1 MWDVL
6 VSLSNYHPV
15 NTGGVFVVTHLYYC
29 DLIFAFT
36 LEFKQIVLVIQI
48 VSCVLCIQPTL
59 S

>member
-6 VSLSNYHPV
+6 VSLSNYLPV
-15 NTGGVFVVTHLYYC
+15 NTCGVFVVTHLYYR

-48 VSCVLCIQPTL
+48 VSCVL
-59 S
+59 